1 MAAGVWGFGSALQL
15 QFYTFCFLSPDAG
28 SVAIFGYGLRMWA
41 VFCFVVLFVAHVVVW
56 EGLESKNQM
65 LTASG

>member
-1 MAAGVWGFGSALQL
+1 MAAGVRGVNPLLQPYR
-15 QFYTFCFLSPDAG
+15 FVFFSPDAG
-28 SVAIFGYGLRMWA
+28 SVAMFGYGLRMWA
-41 VFCFVVLFVAHVVVW
+41 VFCFVVLFMAHVVVW